1 MQDLFALEEQGW
13 RALSMGG
20 EAAQAFYD
28 ALLTDDAV
36 MVFRWCFKRGYIYK

>member
-36 MVFRWCFKRGYIYK
+36 MVFR